1 MKIVTPPN
9 QITSK
14 RNVAMTTISESE
26 KRLHRCC
33 FTGHRPQKMQISESK
48 LKLLIEKAIVDAIQ
62 QGFVTFISGMAIG
75 YDIIAAETVLMLRK
89 QYPHIHLI
97 CALPHPEFEKRWH
110 KEWQCRYRRI
120 LSQADLIK
128 VVSPCY
134 SLASYQR
141 RNEWMVSKSSLV
153 IAAYNGTPGG
163 TRNTIEFAKMNHVP
177 VHMLD
182 IPLGGI
188 DNARLHG

>member
-1 MKIVTPPN
+1 M
-9 QITSK
+9 S
-14 RNVAMTTISESE
+14 TISESR

-48 LKLLIEKAIVDAIQ
+48 LKLLIEEAIVDAIQ
-62 QGFVTFISGMAIG
+62 QGYITFISGMAIG
-75 YDIIAAETVLMLRK
+75 YDIIAAETVLMLRT

-97 CALPHPEFEKRWH
+97 CALPHPDFETRWR
-110 KEWQCRYRRI
+110 KEWQCRYHRI

-134 SLASYQR
+134 SLASYQC

-153 IAAYNGTPGG
+153 IAAYNGTAGG
-163 TRNTIEFAKMNHVP
+163 TRNTIAFAKMNHVP
-177 VHMLD
+177 VRMLD
-182 IPLGGI
+182 IALGGI